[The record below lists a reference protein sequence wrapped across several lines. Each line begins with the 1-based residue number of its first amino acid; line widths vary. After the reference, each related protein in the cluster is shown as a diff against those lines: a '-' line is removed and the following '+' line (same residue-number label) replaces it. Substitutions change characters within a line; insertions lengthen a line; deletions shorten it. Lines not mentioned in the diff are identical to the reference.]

1 MNTQKQTGGIN
12 YAEAEAEDKE
22 VFNVMKDMVE
32 KDQQQFMHLLFEK
45 DLVPKFAK
53 QMNAP
58 KVETNM
64 LQNKPTM
71 EASKVPG

>member
-1 MNTQKQTGGIN
+1 MRNMNISTPRRNKRNGSR
-12 YAEAEAEDKE
+12 KE
-22 VFNVMKDMVE
+22 VYNVMKDMVE

>member
-1 MNTQKQTGGIN
+1 MVKDEDFEERLDDLSAKQI
-12 YAEAEAEDKE
+12 Y
-22 VFNVMKDMVE
+22 NVMKDMVE